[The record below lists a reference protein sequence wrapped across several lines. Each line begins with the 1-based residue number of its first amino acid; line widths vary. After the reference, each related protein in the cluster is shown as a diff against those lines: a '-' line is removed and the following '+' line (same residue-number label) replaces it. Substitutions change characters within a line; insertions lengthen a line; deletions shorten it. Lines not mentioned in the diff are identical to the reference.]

1 MRWGCKIVCGE
12 AKREAD
18 RPSPEVNQEYELHN
32 IHLFNIMYRSD
43 LAQGNVLLS
52 VEDRGVIGTVDGLVV
67 ARGELS
73 KSEHGYNLDWSEID
87 SVKGLEPIL
96 SVVIDQNMPLIS
108 LSFRFKYFFDFVEK
122 VAFTQILL
130 DNIILVSFN
139 TFIIMNF
146 NPLKFSG
153 LRTITTFD

>member
-1 MRWGCKIVCGE
+1 M
-12 AKREAD
+12 
-18 RPSPEVNQEYELHN
+18 NQEYELHN
-32 IHLFNIMYRSD
+32 IRHLILCIAD

-73 KSEHGYNLDWSEID
+73 KSEHGYSLNWSEID
-87 SVKGLEPIL
+87 FVKGLEPVL
-96 SVVIDQNMPLIS
+96 SVVIYQNMPLIS
-108 LSFRFKYFFDFVEK
+108 RSFRFKYFFDFVEK
-122 VAFTQILL
+122 IAFTTQILL

-139 TFIIMNF
+139 TFIISNF
-146 NPLKFSG
+146 NPLKFRG